1 MEYHLKNL
9 GKWNGTPKEAIE
21 IQERLSASAV
31 SSDRFAEI
39 STIAG
44 IDVGYERNGTITK
57 AAVTVLS
64 YPTLQPTET
73 ALARSPTRFPYIP
86 GLLSF
91 RELPGI
97 LVAFEKLNKMPD
109 LLICDGHG
117 YAHPRRFGLACHLGV
132 ILDIPSIG
140 VGKTKLIGEFQPV
153 GNERGCWTP
162 LVDSDEIIG
171 AAVRTRDN
179 VKPVFVSSGHR
190 VGLESAIRF
199 VLNCSPKYRVP
210 EPIRKAHALVSG

>member
-1 MEYHLKNL
+1 MEYHLKQLEN
-9 GKWNGTPKEAIE
+9 WNGTPQEAIE
-21 IQERLSASAV
+21 IQNRLSATV
-31 SSDRFAEI
+31 ISSDRFAEI
-39 STIAG
+39 NTIAG
-44 IDVGYERNGTITK
+44 IDASYERNGTITK
-57 AAVTVLS
+57 AAVAVLS
-64 YPTLQPTET
+64 FPTLLPIET
-73 ALARSPTRFPYIP
+73 AIARIPTRFPYIP
-86 GLLSF
+86 GLLAF
-91 RELPGI
+91 RELPGV

-153 GNERGCWTP
+153 GNKRGCWTP
-162 LVDSDEIIG
+162 LVDGDEIIG

-190 VGLESAIRF
+190 VGLESAIMF
-199 VLNCSPKYRVP
+199 VLKCSPKYRVP
-210 EPIRKAHALVSG
+210 EPIWKAHALVSG